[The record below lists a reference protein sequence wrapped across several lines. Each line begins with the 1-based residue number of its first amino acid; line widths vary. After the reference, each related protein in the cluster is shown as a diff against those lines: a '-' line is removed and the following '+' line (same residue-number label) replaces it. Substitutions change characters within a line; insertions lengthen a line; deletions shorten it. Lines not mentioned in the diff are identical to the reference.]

1 MNRMEFRWNEW
12 NLEHATQHGV
22 SIEEIE
28 ALIDAAEPPYPEDV
42 GDDKLMVV
50 GRGSGGRFVQA
61 IYVLDEDGSLY
72 VIHARPLADHEKR
85 RFRRRM
91 R

>member
-1 MNRMEFRWNEW
+1 MKFRWNEW

-22 SIEEIE
+22 GVDEIE
-28 ALIDAAEPPYPEDV
+28 WLIDAAKPPYPEDV
-42 GDDKLMVV
+42 GGAKMMVV
-50 GRGSGGRFVQA
+50 GRGSGGRYIQT
-61 IYVLDEDGSLY
+61 IYVLDEDGALY
-72 VIHARPLADHEKR
+72 VIHARPLDDHEKR

>member
-1 MNRMEFRWNEW
+1 MEFRWNEW
-12 NLEHATQHGV
+12 NLEHATRYGV
-22 SIEEIE
+22 GVEEIE
-28 ALIDAAEPPYPEDV
+28 SLIEAAMPPFPEDI
-42 GDDKLMVV
+42 GDGKLLVV
-50 GRGSGGRFVQA
+50 GQGSGGRYVQA
-61 IYVLDEDGSLY
+61 IYVIDDDGALY